1 MFEFGLYLVGI
12 VVLFKDGYYEK
23 FSHFESIL
31 SFIFQLYV
39 CSYNI
44 VLKNTQQ
51 IIPALYVNFYPRDT
65 TLYLVYNEKPTTVLL
80 VF

>member
-39 CSYNI
+39 VI
-44 VLKNTQQ
+44 
-51 IIPALYVNFYPRDT
+51 
-65 TLYLVYNEKPTTVLL
+65 TLY
-80 VF
+80 